1 MAKILVFDTNPVSRR
16 FVVALLRNHGNSVR
30 DVGDPREAL
39 MLVREECP
47 DLMIVDI
54 AAPDMDGCRFV
65 VQMRCEPGLPQPRVL
80 MRAVAGVEAEAR
92 ALAHA
97 FGASFV
103 VKPTNPELL
112 LATVSATLGEPAP
125 PRRGPPA
132 DKPSAETLVQP
143 IARLLRRVAE
153 RSAQLEVART
163 ALDLEIKKRIWAEH
177 DLMHATQ
184 RLHDQAVR
192 DSVTGLYNRRFLEE
206 SLDRE
211 ISRARRYGHT
221 LALMVFDVDHFREF
235 NDTLGHTAGDAILS
249 SVGECMLSL
258 SRREDLVARH
268 GGDQFALMMV
278 NASREIAWQRAE
290 LIRQRARSL
299 EAGGNDQ
306 RLGPVTLSVG
316 IALLPEHGDSAQ
328 ALLQAADAALLRSK
342 QAGRNRVAIAEGAG
356 RAQQPTGAELGTAVS
371 AQAAAAAA
379 PARKAGEPA

>member
-1 MAKILVFDTNPVSRR
+1 MANILVFDTNSVSRR
-16 FVVALLRNHGNSVR
+16 FVVAQLRNHGNSVR
-30 DVGDPREAL
+30 DVGAAAEAL
-39 MLVREECP
+39 TLVREECP

-125 PRRGPPA
+125 PQRGPPA
-132 DKPSAETLVQP
+132 DRPSAETLVQP

-206 SLDRE
+206 SLARE
-211 ISRARRYGHT
+211 VSRARRYGHT
-221 LALMVFDVDHFREF
+221 LALMMFDVDHFREF
-235 NDTLGHTAGDAILS
+235 NDTLGHSAGDAILK

-258 SRREDLVARH
+258 SRAEDLVARH
-268 GGDQFALMMV
+268 GGDEFALMMV
-278 NASREIAWQRAE
+278 NASREIVWQRAE

-299 EAGGNDQ
+299 EIGGNYQ
-306 RLGPVTLSVG
+306 QLGPVTLSVG
-316 IALLPEHGDSAQ
+316 IALFPDHGDGAQ
-328 ALLQAADAALLRSK
+328 AVLKAADEALLRSK
-342 QAGRNRVAIAEGAG
+342 QAGA
-356 RAQQPTGAELGTAVS
+356 AQPPTGAELRPALS
-371 AQAAAAAA
+371 ARDAAATLPALSAGDAA
-379 PARKAGEPA
+379 

>member
-1 MAKILVFDTNPVSRR
+1 MAKILVFDTNSVSRR
-16 FVVALLRNHGNSVR
+16 FVVGLLRNHGNSVR
-30 DVGDPREAL
+30 DVGDPLEAL

-80 MRAVAGVEAEAR
+80 MRAAAGVEAEAR
-92 ALAHA
+92 ALSHA

-125 PRRGPPA
+125 PQRGPPA
-132 DKPSAETLVQP
+132 DKPSGETLVQP

-184 RLHDQAVR
+184 RLHDQAMR

-206 SLDRE
+206 SLARE
-211 ISRARRYGHT
+211 VSRARRYGHT
-221 LALMVFDVDHFREF
+221 LALMMFDVDHFREF

-258 SRREDLVARH
+258 SRGEDLVARH
-268 GGDQFALMMV
+268 GGDEFALMMV
-278 NASREIAWQRAE
+278 NASREIVWQRAE
-290 LIRQRARSL
+290 LIRRRTRSR
-299 EAGGNDQ
+299 EVGGNDRQ
-306 RLGPVTLSVG
+306 LGPVTLSVG
-316 IALLPEHGDSAQ
+316 IALLPEHGDSAET
-328 ALLQAADAALLRSK
+328 LLQAADEALLRSK
-342 QAGRNRVAIAEGAG
+342 QAGRNRVSIGEGAG
-356 RAQQPTGAELGTAVS
+356 AAQQPTGAELRPALS
-371 AQAAAAAA
+371 ARGAAATL
-379 PARKAGEPA
+379 PARKAGDAA

>member
-1 MAKILVFDTNPVSRR
+1 MANILVFDTNSVSRR
-16 FVVALLRNHGNSVR
+16 FVVAQLRNHGNSVR
-30 DVGDPREAL
+30 DVGAAAEAL
-39 MLVREECP
+39 TLVREECP

-125 PRRGPPA
+125 PQRGPPA
-132 DKPSAETLVQP
+132 DRPSAETLVQP

-206 SLDRE
+206 SLARE
-211 ISRARRYGHT
+211 VSRARRYGHT
-221 LALMVFDVDHFREF
+221 LALMMFDVDHFREF
-235 NDTLGHTAGDAILS
+235 NDTLGHSAGDAILKC
-249 SVGECMLSL
+249 VGECMLSL
-258 SRREDLVARH
+258 SRGEDLVARH
-268 GGDQFALMMV
+268 GGDEFALMMV
-278 NASREIAWQRAE
+278 NASREIVWQRAE

-299 EAGGNDQ
+299 EIGGNYQ
-306 RLGPVTLSVG
+306 QLGPVTLSVG
-316 IALLPEHGDSAQ
+316 IALFPDHGDGAQ
-328 ALLQAADAALLRSK
+328 AVLKAADEALLRSK
-342 QAGRNRVAIAEGAG
+342 QAGA
-356 RAQQPTGAELGTAVS
+356 AQPPTGAELRPALS
-371 AQAAAAAA
+371 ARDAAATLPALSAGDAA
-379 PARKAGEPA
+379 

>member
-1 MAKILVFDTNPVSRR
+1 MANILVFDTNSVSRR
-16 FVVALLRNHGNSVR
+16 FVVAQLRNHGNSVR
-30 DVGDPREAL
+30 DVGDAAEAL
-39 MLVREECP
+39 TLVREECP

-125 PRRGPPA
+125 PQRGPPA
-132 DKPSAETLVQP
+132 DRPSAETLVQP

-206 SLDRE
+206 SLARE
-211 ISRARRYGHT
+211 VSRARRYGHT
-221 LALMVFDVDHFREF
+221 LALMMFDVDHFREL
-235 NDTLGHTAGDAILS
+235 NDTLGHSAGDAILKC
-249 SVGECMLSL
+249 VGECMLSL
-258 SRREDLVARH
+258 SRGEDLVARH
-268 GGDQFALMMV
+268 GGDEFALMMV
-278 NASREIAWQRAE
+278 NASREIVWQRAE

-299 EAGGNDQ
+299 EIGGNYQ
-306 RLGPVTLSVG
+306 QLGPVTLSVG
-316 IALLPEHGDSAQ
+316 IALFPDHGDGAQ
-328 ALLQAADAALLRSK
+328 AVLKAADEALLRSK
-342 QAGRNRVAIAEGAG
+342 QAGA
-356 RAQQPTGAELGTAVS
+356 AQPPTGAELRPALS
-371 AQAAAAAA
+371 ARDAAATLPALSAGDAA
-379 PARKAGEPA
+379 

>member
-1 MAKILVFDTNPVSRR
+1 MANILVFDTNSVSRR
-16 FVVALLRNHGNSVR
+16 FVVAQLRNHGNSVR
-30 DVGDPREAL
+30 DVGAAAEAL
-39 MLVREECP
+39 TLVREECP

-125 PRRGPPA
+125 PQRGPPA
-132 DKPSAETLVQP
+132 DRPSAETLVQP

-206 SLDRE
+206 SLARE
-211 ISRARRYGHT
+211 VSRARRYGHT
-221 LALMVFDVDHFREF
+221 LALMMFDVDHFREF
-235 NDTLGHTAGDAILS
+235 NDTLGHSAGDAILK

-258 SRREDLVARH
+258 SRGEDLVARH
-268 GGDQFALMMV
+268 GGDEFALMMV
-278 NASREIAWQRAE
+278 NASREIVWQRAE

-299 EAGGNDQ
+299 EIGGNYQ
-306 RLGPVTLSVG
+306 QLGPVTLSVG
-316 IALLPEHGDSAQ
+316 IALFPDHGDGAQ
-328 ALLQAADAALLRSK
+328 AVLKAADEALLRSK
-342 QAGRNRVAIAEGAG
+342 QAGA
-356 RAQQPTGAELGTAVS
+356 AQPPTGAELRPALS
-371 AQAAAAAA
+371 ARDAAATLPALSAGDAA
-379 PARKAGEPA
+379 

>member
-125 PRRGPPA
+125 PQRGPPA

-278 NASREIAWQRAE
+278 NASREIVWQRAE

-299 EAGGNDQ
+299 EAGGSDQ

-328 ALLQAADAALLRSK
+328 ALVQAADEALLRSK

-356 RAQQPTGAELGTAVS
+356 VAQRPTGAELRTAVS
-371 AQAAAAAA
+371 ARAATAAL